1 MEENQLPPPPR
12 LKGVVIIQLPPPDN
26 PSAGKT
32 ITAFTVTE
40 DDYNGGYPQLQQHTQ
55 QISTTLPE
63 QQQEGGGGGAGSR
76 LPVRRPIPSLETVQ
90 TRLCA
95 VVIYASL
102 FSDTLQELKR
112 SSNDD
117 QDRKSFLLP
126 LYSKLASPPFSKKG
140 IDHTVERL
148 SYRENSVVSI
158 DHLITPLKVNKLSSS
173 SSAKVGIDSSPI
185 FPVKGNISPDGFYYT
200 YILLGSPPRPYFLDI
215 DTGSDLS
222 WIQCD
227 APCTSC
233 AKGANDLY
241 KPKTSNMVL
250 PEDSYC
256 QQVQKNMKAEKCNT
270 CKQCDYEIEY
280 ADHSSSLGVLV
291 NDKLHL
297 SSENESS
304 KSKFTFGCAY
314 DQQGFLLNTLAS
326 TDGILGL
333 SRAKVSFPSQLA
345 SQGIIANV
353 VGHCLTTDVTGGGYM
368 FLGDELLPQ
377 RGVRWVPM
385 VDIPFTDFYQTEIM
399 KLTYGSSILS
409 LGGES
414 DRQRRVVFDS
424 GSSFTY
430 LTKEAY
436 SELVASLKEVVRGG
450 LVQDTSDQ
458 TMPLC
463 WSAESP
469 IRSIADVKQY
479 FKTLTLQFGSKWW
492 IISRTFRVPPDGYL
506 IISEKGNVCLGI
518 LDGSKLLD
526 GSTMILGD
534 ISLRGQLVVYD
545 NEKKRIGWMPS
556 DCVKPKRLDQQLPLF
571 DGRWVEVAEK
581 KVEKVFQSK
590 RDQ

>member
-1 MEENQLPPPPR
+1 MVDESQPPPPR

-40 DDYNGGYPQLQQHTQ
+40 DDYHGGYPQLRQQDNHQ
-55 QISTTLPE
+55 SSTTLE
-63 QQQEGGGGGAGSR
+63 EGGLGVGSR
-76 LPVRRPIPSLETVQ
+76 LPVQRSTPPPLESAVPTRLPYPSIFLGIS
-90 TRLCA
+90 LCA
-95 VVIYASL
+95 VLIYASL

-112 SSNDD
+112 YSDNDD

-126 LYSKLASPPFSKKG
+126 LYNKLASPPVFEKS
-140 IDHTVERL
+140 IEHTVGRL
-148 SYRENSVVSI
+148 VFKENSVALI
-158 DHLITPLKVNKLSSS
+158 DRPITPFKVNKLSSAS
-173 SSAKVGIDSSPI
+173 TTAKVGVDTSPI
-185 FPVKGNISPDGFYYT
+185 FPVKGNIFPDGFYYT

-241 KPKTSNMVL
+241 KPKTSNIVL

-256 QQVQKNMKAEKCNT
+256 LEVQKNVKAEKCNT

-291 NDKLHL
+291 NDQFHL

-333 SRAKVSFPSQLA
+333 SKAKVSFPSQLA
-345 SQGIIANV
+345 SQGIITNV
-353 VGHCLTTDVTGGGYM
+353 VGHCLTTDVSGGGYM
-368 FLGDELLPQ
+368 FLGDEFLPQ

-385 VDIPFTDFYQTEIM
+385 VNLPFTDFYQTEIM
-399 KLTYGSSILS
+399 KLTYGSSVLS
-409 LGGES
+409 LGGKG

-430 LTKEAY
+430 FATDAY
-436 SELVASLKEVVRGG
+436 SDLVASLKEVARAG
-450 LVQDTSDQ
+450 LIQDTSDQ
-458 TMPLC
+458 AMPLC
-463 WSAESP
+463 WRAESP
-469 IRSIADVKQY
+469 IRSVSDVKQY

-492 IISRTFRVPPDGYL
+492 IISRTFRIPPEEYL
-506 IISEKGNVCLGI
+506 IISEKGNVCLGV
-518 LDGSKLLD
+518 LDGDKLLD

-534 ISLRGQLVVYD
+534 ISMRGKLVVYD
-545 NEKKRIGWMPS
+545 NEKSRIGWMQS
-556 DCVKPKRLDQQLPLF
+556 DCVKPRRLDQVPLF
-571 DGRWVEVAEK
+571 EG
-581 KVEKVFQSK
+581 
-590 RDQ
+590 